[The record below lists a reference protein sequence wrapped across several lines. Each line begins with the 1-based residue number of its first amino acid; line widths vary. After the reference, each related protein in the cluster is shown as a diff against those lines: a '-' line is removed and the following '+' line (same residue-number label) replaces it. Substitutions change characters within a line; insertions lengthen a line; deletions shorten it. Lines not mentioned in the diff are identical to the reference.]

1 MHLVCTGS
9 LTNAALLLTLFPE
22 VAGSLVD
29 ITIMGGCLGPGNT
42 HPVAEFNFQARLS
55 RVHQSLH
62 LASLTRH
69 LPLLFTEH
77 ESQH

>member
-55 RVHQSLH
+55 HVHRSLQPPCQPD
-62 LASLTRH
+62 T
-69 LPLLFTEH
+69 PFT
-77 ESQH
+77 SAVYGI